1 MLRHVHDVAFT
12 LVPRWPPCT
21 LYQSREDDVD
31 CVVRSIAKRSLFDGA
46 LADICTSAGPSPTSL
61 CLLAGSQCVT
71 RPPGYGYLVFADARL
86 VHALS
91 DQWKLHSMSGLPRL
105 VWSVQHVKTL
115 RGRRHWRPAT
125 SQNLRVSSI
134 YATEPRCRVS
144 TRASHFRRLWLSLS
158 TRTFILVDF
167 CSVLNVSNMCGA
179 GTLASPGAKVYNCYP
194 CSHPAR

>member
-1 MLRHVHDVAFT
+1 VEEPSQPSCCDFSSSLFTTIVLRHVHDVALT

-21 LYQSREDDVD
+21 LYQSREDDVG

-71 RPPGYGYLVFADARL
+71 RPPGYGYSVFADARL

-115 RGRRHWRPAT
+115 RSCRHWRPTT
-125 SQNLRVSSI
+125 SRNLRVSSI
-134 YATEPRCRVS
+134 YATERRCKQGLDAFE
-144 TRASHFRRLWLSLS
+144 RATSVGCGRHYLRALLSS
-158 TRTFILVDF
+158 
-167 CSVLNVSNMCGA
+167 
-179 GTLASPGAKVYNCYP
+179 
-194 CSHPAR
+194 